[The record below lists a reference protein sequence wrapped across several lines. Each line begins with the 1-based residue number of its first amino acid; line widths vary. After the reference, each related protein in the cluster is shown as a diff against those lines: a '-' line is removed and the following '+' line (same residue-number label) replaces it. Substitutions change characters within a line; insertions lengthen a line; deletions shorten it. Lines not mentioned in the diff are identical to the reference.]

1 MGIIKIASETKT
13 FIKIKPVILHLKPN
27 LKDFS
32 LKKWTYKHKNNNNN
46 KKSAEQGKNE

>member
-32 LKKWTYKHKNNNNN
+32 LKKWTYKYKNN
-46 KKSAEQGKNE
+46 KKKWAEQGKNE